1 MVRTPRSH
9 SRGRRFSPRSGN
21 SGLTSHVAK
30 KQNHQKKS
38 FKWLETKMYK
48 MRKKDQDTVESDG
61 RNGVNSEVGATKLCT
76 EYRLWILRDTWTGF
90 ILCRHVSYNA
100 GAQLKRHSLF
110 SPCAL
115 NDTPVRVIVGSEP
128 GSHVRSL
135 LFTQSVDIPQS
146 LLGSQPGTVPGP
158 GAKQQLGSFRKEKA
172 LQL

>member
-1 MVRTPRSH
+1 
-9 SRGRRFSPRSGN
+9 
-21 SGLTSHVAK
+21 
-30 KQNHQKKS
+30 
-38 FKWLETKMYK
+38 

-76 EYRLWILRDTWTGF
+76 ECRLWILRDTWTRL
-90 ILCRHVSYNA
+90 ILLRGHVSYNA

-115 NDTPVRVIVGSEP
+115 NDTPCDCWSEP
-128 GSHVRSL
+128 GSHVLSL

-146 LLGSQPGTVPGP
+146 LLGGQPGTVPGP

-172 LQL
+172 LKL

>member
-1 MVRTPRSH
+1 
-9 SRGRRFSPRSGN
+9 
-21 SGLTSHVAK
+21 
-30 KQNHQKKS
+30 
-38 FKWLETKMYK
+38 
-48 MRKKDQDTVESDG
+48 MRKTDQDTVESDG

-135 LFTQSVDIPQS
+135 LFTVSGYSSVPTWQSARDCARPRGQ
-146 LLGSQPGTVPGP
+146 T
-158 GAKQQLGSFRKEKA
+158 ATGSFRKEKA

>member
-1 MVRTPRSH
+1 
-9 SRGRRFSPRSGN
+9 
-21 SGLTSHVAK
+21 
-30 KQNHQKKS
+30 
-38 FKWLETKMYK
+38 

-115 NDTPVRVIVGSEP
+115 NDTPVRVIVGVSQVLMCGLCCSLSQWIFLSPYLAVSQGLCQAQGPNSNWEASEKRRP
-128 GSHVRSL
+128 SS
-135 LFTQSVDIPQS
+135 FE
-146 LLGSQPGTVPGP
+146 SQV
-158 GAKQQLGSFRKEKA
+158 AQW
-172 LQL
+172 

>member
-48 MRKKDQDTVESDG
+48 MRKTDQDTVESDG

-115 NDTPVRVIVGSEP
+115 NDTPVRVIVGVSQVLMC
-128 GSHVRSL
+128 GLCCSL
-135 LFTQSVDIPQS
+135 SVDIPQS